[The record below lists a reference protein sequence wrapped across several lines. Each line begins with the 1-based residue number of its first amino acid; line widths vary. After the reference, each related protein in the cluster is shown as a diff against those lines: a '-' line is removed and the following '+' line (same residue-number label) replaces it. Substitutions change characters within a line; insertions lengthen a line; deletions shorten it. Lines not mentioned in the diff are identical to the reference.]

1 MAHADSPARIA
12 GRGTTTRRLNMA
24 EQKKARA
31 AAAPEK
37 ETAKAAAEV
46 KVDKLV
52 VRSLSAGFRRA
63 GRAWPAE
70 EVTVAASE
78 LTAEQIEQLLAEPM
92 LVVLPVA
99 AE

>member
-1 MAHADSPARIA
+1 
-12 GRGTTTRRLNMA
+12 MA
-24 EQKKARA
+24 EDKKAKA

-37 ETAKAAAEV
+37 GTAKAAADTQIE
-46 KVDKLV
+46 KLI

-70 EVTVAASE
+70 EVTVSADE
-78 LTAEQIEQLLAEPM
+78 FTAEQIEQLLAEPM

-99 AE
+99 EEKDK

>member
-1 MAHADSPARIA
+1 M
-12 GRGTTTRRLNMA
+12 TEN
-24 EQKKARA
+24 EKAKT

-37 ETAKAAAEV
+37 ETAKAVAAV
-46 KVDKLV
+46 KVDTLV
-52 VRSLSAGFRRA
+52 VRALSAGFRRA

-78 LTAEQIEQLLAEPM
+78 FSAEQIAQLINEPL

>member
-1 MAHADSPARIA
+1 
-12 GRGTTTRRLNMA
+12 MA
-24 EQKKARA
+24 EDKKAKA

-37 ETAKAAAEV
+37 EQAKAAAEV

-70 EVTVAASE
+70 EVTVNADE
-78 LTAEQIEQLLAEPM
+78 FTAEQIEQLLAEPM

>member
-1 MAHADSPARIA
+1 
-12 GRGTTTRRLNMA
+12 MA
-24 EQKKARA
+24 EDKKAKA

-37 ETAKAAAEV
+37 EQAKAAAEV

-70 EVTVAASE
+70 EVTVSTDE
-78 LTAEQIEQLLAEPM
+78 FTAEQIEQLLAEPM

>member
-12 GRGTTTRRLNMA
+12 GRGTYTRRLNMA
-24 EQKKARA
+24 ENKKAKA

-37 ETAKAAAEV
+37 EQAKAAAEV
-46 KVDKLV
+46 KADKLI
-52 VRSLSAGFRRA
+52 VRSLVSGFRRA

-70 EVTVAASE
+70 EVTVNADE
-78 LTAEQIEQLLAEPM
+78 FTAEQIEQILAEPM
-92 LVVLPVA
+92 LVVIVVA

>member
-1 MAHADSPARIA
+1 
-12 GRGTTTRRLNMA
+12 MA
-24 EQKKARA
+24 EDKKAKA
-31 AAAPEK
+31 AAAPQK
-37 ETAKAAAEV
+37 ETAKAVAEV

-70 EVTVAASE
+70 EVTVSADE
-78 LTAEQIEQLLAEPM
+78 FTAEQIEQLLAEPM

-99 AE
+99 EEEDK